1 MRVHSL
7 AQLLG
12 RSLNEVERRN
22 APPKMY
28 TAGPMDTPVL
38 GPRVAIIGTRNPTED
53 GINYTRALALM
64 LARRG
69 VVVVSG
75 LASGI
80 DAVAHRAAMDAGGRT
95 IAVIGTPLEVSYPR
109 QNATLQRRI
118 EQDHLV
124 VSQFPPGS
132 PVARRNFPMR
142 NRTMA
147 LIADASVIV
156 EAGEK
161 SGTMHQGWE
170 AIRLGRPLFIP
181 SSVVKDNNLEWPRQL
196 INYGAIELVNIEDV
210 PYFIPFHLADALGE
224 VCP

>member
-1 MRVHSL
+1 MRAHRLVD
-7 AQLLG
+7 LLG
-12 RSLNEVERRN
+12 RSLNEVESRN
-22 APPKMY
+22 APSKMY
-28 TAGPMDTPVL
+28 ATGPMDIPIP
-38 GPRVAIIGTRNPTED
+38 GPRVAIIGTRNPTKA
-53 GINYTRALALM
+53 GINYAQALARM
-64 LARRG
+64 LAKRK

-75 LASGI
+75 LALGI

-95 IAVIGTPLEVSYPR
+95 IAVIGTPPEVSYPH
-109 QNATLQRRI
+109 QNAALQRRI

-132 PVARRNFPMR
+132 PVTRRNFPMR

-156 EAGEK
+156 EAGEG

-181 SSVVKDNNLEWPRQL
+181 RSVVRDNNLEWPGQL
-196 INYGAIELVNIEDV
+196 INYGAIELVGMEDV
-210 PYFIPFHLADALGE
+210 PYFIPFHPDALGE
-224 VCP
+224 VFL